1 MPKGI
6 PLTAEEQARRRYEI
20 CQTAVHLFLERGF
33 NETTMRE
40 IAESAGV
47 GKSTLY
53 DYFHTKDEILLA
65 AVEAEVDGLIGQTRE
80 IAGRPIATQEKLN
93 EIISTYLAYLAAKE
107 DFYLKL
113 TQEMQRL
120 PQSSLQRINKRR
132 HLYQDI
138 IRGVIEAGIGEG
150 LFRRVDPL
158 LATRVILSALSPAV
172 YANRRSGTPEQMV
185 QDALALI
192 LNGLLA

>member
-40 IAESAGV
+40 IAEAAGV

-65 AVEAEVDGLIGQTRE
+65 AVEAEIDDLTEQTRQ

-120 PQSSLQRINKRR
+120 PQSSLQQINKRR

-138 IRGVIEAGIGEG
+138 IRSVIAAGIGEG
-150 LFRRVDPL
+150 VFRRVDPL
-158 LATRVILSALSPAV
+158 LATRVLLSALSPAV